1 MTRTTVDTWMD
12 QDFTFTAGTIRRQS
26 FTLFLLR
33 LPAFIPLIFILPAVI
48 ALSNDTMDKA
58 EADVL
63 GTGGELLLLLTLL
76 ITPLITMTRQR
87 WIAPLRR
94 WYGIMFAATA
104 IADGII
110 ASITTKF
117 AGGVLG
123 RVAGHSFLL
132 SGLVMV
138 GLVIP
143 IVVTANNPAQRWL
156 GRYWKPLQRMTYAIW
171 ALLFLHL
178 ALLEGFG
185 LPATAPD
192 SPPDGD
198 PVFHQR
204 VYQLAACS
212 IPLLVLR
219 LPSVRRWIGRQQKA
233 DRNWLVYLAVVP
245 LGALFML
252 GFVFIVNEEIF
263 KGVGAFTLHPAA
275 D

>member
-1 MTRTTVDTWMD
+1 MTRTAVDTWMD
-12 QDFTFTAGTIRRQS
+12 QDFTFTAGTVRRQS
-26 FTLFLLR
+26 LARFLLR
-33 LPAFIPLIFILPAVI
+33 LPAFLPLIFIVPAVI
-48 ALSNDTMDKA
+48 MVSNDTMREA

-63 GTGGELLLLLTLL
+63 GTGGEIRLLLTLL
-76 ITPLITMTRQR
+76 VTPMITVTRQR

-110 ASITTKF
+110 ASITTDF

-132 SGLVMV
+132 SGLAMV
-138 GLVIP
+138 CLVVP

-156 GRYWKPLQRMTYAIW
+156 GKYWKPLQRMTYAIW

-185 LPATAPD
+185 LPATSPG

-198 PVFHQR
+198 PFFHQR
-204 VYQLAACS
+204 VYQLTACS

-219 LPSVRRWIGRQQKA
+219 LPPVRRWIGRQQKA
-233 DRNWLVYLAVVP
+233 GRSWLVYLAVVP
-245 LGALFML
+245 LGALFLL
-252 GFVFIVNEEIF
+252 GFVAMANELIF
-263 KGVGAFTLHPAA
+263 KGTGAFTLHPAA

>member
-1 MTRTTVDTWMD
+1 M
-12 QDFTFTAGTIRRQS
+12 
-26 FTLFLLR
+26 
-33 LPAFIPLIFILPAVI
+33 I

-76 ITPLITMTRQR
+76 ITPLITVTRQR

-171 ALLFLHL
+171 VPRVPARWVRVRWVSVSWACVPL
-178 ALLEGFG
+178 A
-185 LPATAPD
+185 
-192 SPPDGD
+192 
-198 PVFHQR
+198 R
-204 VYQLAACS
+204 LAGA
-212 IPLLVLR
+212 
-219 LPSVRRWIGRQQKA
+219 GG
-233 DRNWLVYLAVVP
+233 LAVVSVVLRGCGP
-245 LGALFML
+245 RVTVNAPFRFPRGYPFTAITCHLCASFPACPRDVQSRLEGCAVLGLVGFLVWSGPPGERRITTAMWHRSGQVVIPDL
-252 GFVFIVNEEIF
+252 GEF
-263 KGVGAFTLHPAA
+263 GVCRWVVLCYVRREPGW
-275 D
+275 